1 MEGVDSSNL
10 YKICKGYIHDK
21 ANQKEIPYVAVNF
34 KKNPGLLYIY
44 EGIHPKVYQEF
55 REAPSKGQFLNREII
70 PSAKSTYK
78 SLSVVLGI
86 LFLGTTPQKVKEQPK
101 WEKPESGKWC
111 LGYDYKN
118 HRYRYDTSPKT
129 KFQPTK
135 TVIKK
140 AHHSFELY
148 ENGNFTKEQAKDL
161 EYYIQSQKSTHDYYP
176 EDIQELI
183 EYYLD

>member
-1 MEGVDSSNL
+1 MS
-10 YKICKGYIHDK
+10 
-21 ANQKEIPYVAVNF
+21 
-34 KKNPGLLYIY
+34 KKTFFI
-44 EGIHPKVYQEF
+44 
-55 REAPSKGQFLNREII
+55 
-70 PSAKSTYK
+70 

-86 LFLGTTPQKVKEQPK
+86 LFLGTTPSKVKEQPK

-140 AHHSFELY
+140 LIIVSNYMRMGTLLR
-148 ENGNFTKEQAKDL
+148 NK
-161 EYYIQSQKSTHDYYP
+161 QKILNITFNPRKVPMITTQKISKN
-176 EDIQELI
+176 
-183 EYYLD
+183 

>member
-1 MEGVDSSNL
+1 MS
-10 YKICKGYIHDK
+10 
-21 ANQKEIPYVAVNF
+21 
-34 KKNPGLLYIY
+34 KKTFFI
-44 EGIHPKVYQEF
+44 
-55 REAPSKGQFLNREII
+55 
-70 PSAKSTYK
+70 

-118 HRYRYDTSPKT
+118 HRYRY
-129 KFQPTK
+129 
-135 TVIKK
+135 
-140 AHHSFELY
+140 

>member
-1 MEGVDSSNL
+1 MS
-10 YKICKGYIHDK
+10 
-21 ANQKEIPYVAVNF
+21 
-34 KKNPGLLYIY
+34 KKTFFI
-44 EGIHPKVYQEF
+44 
-55 REAPSKGQFLNREII
+55 
-70 PSAKSTYK
+70 

-86 LFLGTTPQKVKEQPK
+86 LFLGTTPSKVKEQPK

-135 TVIKK
+135 TVIK
-140 AHHSFELY
+140 
-148 ENGNFTKEQAKDL
+148 QAKDL

>member
-1 MEGVDSSNL
+1 MS
-10 YKICKGYIHDK
+10 
-21 ANQKEIPYVAVNF
+21 
-34 KKNPGLLYIY
+34 KKTFFI
-44 EGIHPKVYQEF
+44 
-55 REAPSKGQFLNREII
+55 
-70 PSAKSTYK
+70 

-86 LFLGTTPQKVKEQPK
+86 LFLGTTPPKVKEQPK

-129 KFQPTK
+129 KSQPTK

-148 ENGNFTKEQAKDL
+148 ENGNFTKEQARDL

-176 EDIQELI
+176 ENIQELI